1 MSLSASC
8 CWQSECVLLLL
19 INHGGPGDSQ
29 EHSREETRRLP
40 REQENRGL
48 EAKHGHDRP
57 ARQQRPSRSAEN
69 QKAAAHFEEETA
81 KQEGHPGNP
90 KVKKEL
96 KNVLESLF

>member
-1 MSLSASC
+1 MT
-8 CWQSECVLLLL
+8 V
-19 INHGGPGDSQ
+19 
-29 EHSREETRRLP
+29 
-40 REQENRGL
+40 
-48 EAKHGHDRP
+48 
-57 ARQQRPSRSAEN
+57 QRVNSDSRSAEN